1 MFLSAKKKQPT
12 SCVIFSM
19 LEKKPNKIMITRNF
33 IMTMLRK
40 KSIEISL
47 KYVHHTYHVYI
58 DVVFFVIAAC
68 HQWVITTKI
77 CDVL

>member
-1 MFLSAKKKQPT
+1 
-12 SCVIFSM
+12 
-19 LEKKPNKIMITRNF
+19 
-33 IMTMLRK
+33 MTMLRK

-77 CDVL
+77 CGCFVRYKQCKKNKSKSYF